1 MQHALAYAETGHLC
15 VSTLHAN
22 NANQTLDRILNFF
35 PETAHSQILMDLS
48 LHLKAIVAQRLC
60 HGIDG
65 KRVAAV
71 EMMTN
76 TPYIS
81 DLIQKGKIDV
91 IKEAMT
97 QSKDVQ
103 QTFDEAL
110 YELTV
115 EQKISQEE
123 ALRHADSR
131 NNLSLK
137 FRLEK
142 GSSKASSAI
151 MKEISFNER
160 APFERYRTF
169 RIRPMKVSRERRPDI
184 IEVLTKAV
192 CHVFLEKGLDFDDE
206 NPDIEVQYAFGIESA
221 AKLKLKPIRHESDQ
235 LVDITPDN
243 EDTATLLV
251 NVRDLNNKLDVWR
264 INASRT
270 ISGPL
275 KNQDQINKELTDIL
289 ADYPDGS

>member
-1 MQHALAYAETGHLC
+1 
-15 VSTLHAN
+15 
-22 NANQTLDRILNFF
+22 
-35 PETAHSQILMDLS
+35 
-48 LHLKAIVAQRLC
+48 
-60 HGIDG
+60 
-65 KRVAAV
+65 
-71 EMMTN
+71 
-76 TPYIS
+76 
-81 DLIQKGKIDV
+81 
-91 IKEAMT
+91 
-97 QSKDVQ
+97 
-103 QTFDEAL
+103 
-110 YELTV
+110 
-115 EQKISQEE
+115 
-123 ALRHADSR
+123 
-131 NNLSLK
+131 
-137 FRLEK
+137 
-142 GSSKASSAI
+142 
-151 MKEISFNER
+151 
-160 APFERYRTF
+160 
-169 RIRPMKVSRERRPDI
+169 
-184 IEVLTKAV
+184 VLTKAV